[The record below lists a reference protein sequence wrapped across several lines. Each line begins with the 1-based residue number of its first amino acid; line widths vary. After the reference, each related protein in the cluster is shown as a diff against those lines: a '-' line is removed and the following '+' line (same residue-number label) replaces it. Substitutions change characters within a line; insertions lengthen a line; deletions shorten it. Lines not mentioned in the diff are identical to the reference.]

1 MVLYLRERQEMII
14 HKNKIIVVLI
24 AIMLVLATLCLCL
37 YWQGAITVSAD
48 TIKNIKANDELTRDA
63 TFTLN
68 GEKTKASFSA
78 TNGGEFVAKFDNK
91 VNINR
96 IVLEEKTS
104 TVESVKIYVDGK
116 EIYSS
121 DFIGK
126 FKYCAFDMV
135 NTDEIKIIFVA
146 EGNFKIKDIRLF
158 TVVEKSSYSLKV
170 LDDITSETVNDTTAV
185 IVKDIVTIDKH
196 GDVIVNAEKLNAI
209 KALNKNFNMIMDIG
223 INPTEEMDELAIFK
237 QCWDRDKFKVVS
249 GLVMVLRNYNFGG
262 YNLSFDF
269 PNGVRKGIYSEF
281 ALALSNA
288 LQYNIIC
295 VTTDVED
302 MQFSEK
308 TMANMSCFNV
318 YNGEVNIANEK
329 DVFNNLYDQ
338 YESLLSWGMQ
348 RRLTN
353 FCLTVDGYEYL
364 SAQGQRDLKAFVSD
378 FNIKG
383 IVIN

>member
-1 MVLYLRERQEMII
+1 MII
-14 HKNKIIVVLI
+14 HKNKIIVILI
-24 AIMLVLATLCLCL
+24 ALMLVIATLCLCL

-48 TIKNIKANDELTRDA
+48 TIKNIKANDELTKDA
-63 TFTLN
+63 SFTLN
-68 GEKTKASFSA
+68 GEKTKTSFSA
-78 TNGGEFVAKFDNK
+78 TNGGEFVARFDNK

-96 IVLEEKTS
+96 IVLEEKTN
-104 TVESVKIYVDGK
+104 TIESIKIFADGK

-121 DFIGK
+121 NFVGK

-146 EGNFKIKDIRLF
+146 EGEFKIKDIRLF
-158 TVVEKSSYSLKV
+158 IVVEKSSYSLKV
-170 LDDITSETVNDTTAV
+170 LDDITSDTVNDTSAV

-223 INPTEEMDELAIFK
+223 INPIEEMDELAIFK
-237 QCWDRDKFKVVS
+237 RCWDKDKFKVVS
-249 GLVMVLRNYNFGG
+249 GLVTVLRNYNFSG

-269 PNGVRKGIYSEF
+269 PNSVRKGIYSEF

-288 LQYNIIC
+288 LQYNIVC
-295 VTTDVED
+295 VTTDVKK
-302 MQFSEK
+302 MQFNEK
-308 TMANMSCFNV
+308 TMARMSCFNV
-318 YNGEVNIANEK
+318 YNNESNVIEEKEVF
-329 DVFNNLYDQ
+329 DNLYNQ
-338 YESLLSWGMQ
+338 YESLLAWGMQ